1 MLLQINFNSGL
12 TLGSVLV
19 YVFTIEHKNIIE
31 YFIYFL
37 GSMSTNKIKS
47 NNHVKWTMSFTDK
60 SCLGFMSQ
68 SLFGM
73 HDGVPQQTID
83 SNLRK

>member
-1 MLLQINFNSGL
+1 MP
-12 TLGSVLV
+12 
-19 YVFTIEHKNIIE
+19 Y
-31 YFIYFL
+31 
-37 GSMSTNKIKS
+37 
-47 NNHVKWTMSFTDK
+47 TDK

-73 HDGVPQQTID
+73 NDDVPQQTID